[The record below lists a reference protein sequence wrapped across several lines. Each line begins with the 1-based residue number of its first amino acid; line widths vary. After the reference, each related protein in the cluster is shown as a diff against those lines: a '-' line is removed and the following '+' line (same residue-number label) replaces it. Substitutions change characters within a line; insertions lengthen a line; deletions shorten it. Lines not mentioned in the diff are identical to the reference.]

1 MITKPHL
8 LTLIDAALEQRRK
21 FAVDSNSF
29 LLGYVTPSTERAAK
43 RYLALTEAITAA
55 RQMVLELGGCKD
67 ADKNKS

>member
-29 LLGYVTPSTERAAK
+29 LLGYITPSTERAQK

-55 RQMVLELGGCKD
+55 RQMVLELGGCED